1 MLPAEAEALFRRL
14 HASTKGWTTESAKAF
29 VFELV
34 DRQERIAAV
43 AIQECIDTFTF
54 APTWSEFKQRYDK
67 EARRTA
73 QDAVACAICAGSGWQ
88 EVAPD
93 RARHQ
98 MDVRECR
105 CRIRP

>member
-29 VFELV
+29 VLELV

-73 QDAVACAICAGSGWQ
+73 QDADKCAICEGSAW
-88 EVAPD
+88 EFISD
-93 RARHQ
+93 NT
-98 MDVRECR
+98 VRECR
-105 CRIRP
+105 CRIKP